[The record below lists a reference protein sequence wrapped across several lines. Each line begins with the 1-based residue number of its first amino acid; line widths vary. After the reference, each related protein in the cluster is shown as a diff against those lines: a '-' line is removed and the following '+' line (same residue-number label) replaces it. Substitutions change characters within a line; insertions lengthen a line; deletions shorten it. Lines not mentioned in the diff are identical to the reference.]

1 MIAGVIRWSARNL
14 LLVLIA
20 TAGLVGGGL
29 FAVGRLSL
37 DAIPDLSDTQVI
49 VYTEVR
55 DRRPRWSRTR

>member
-1 MIAGVIRWSARNL
+1 MIAAVIRWSARNL
-14 LLVLIA
+14 LLILIA

-49 VYTEVR
+49 VYTEIPG
-55 DRRPRWSRTR
+55 RRRRWSRTR